1 MFNLHSSGNS
11 SIIYVFNW
19 SIIDLQ
25 FMLISG
31 EQHRD
36 WFLRNVSDPGLETKQ
51 EKEEIIW
58 NNWRNKIYELKTTY

>member
-36 WFLRNVSDPGLETKQ
+36 WFLRNVSDPGLETKAR
-51 EKEEIIW
+51 KRG
-58 NNWRNKIYELKTTY
+58 NNLK